1 MAAFDWLCGVGTFD
15 PHVGVGTLDAA
26 GVGIFDAT
34 GVAAFD
40 AAGVA
45 ALDTATGVCGTVG
58 AAGGVG
64 AFE

>member
-1 MAAFDWLCGVGTFD
+1 MDVAAGVGTFD
-15 PHVGVGTLDAA
+15 PHVGVGALDAV

-45 ALDTATGVCGTVG
+45 AFDAATGVCGTVG

-64 AFE
+64 ALE